1 MFEHTLTKIVLL
13 AAFLPVLAGQSG
25 NTGCQA
31 LAVTLR
37 GMTLNELKRGQTRYA
52 VIKEMV
58 VGFCNGALVGI
69 SAAVGMYIFATIQH
83 NDRPG
88 ELALVTWLAMVVSC
102 VVSGAGEVLCMEHS
116 AAGLA
121 IDRVGRLVELPRIA
135 CMDLGRWF
143 TYWKQLNQTLR
154 SKNASGTALTEE
166 ESALT
171 GAASR
176 FLTSLS
182 ADESTLFVDVHIR
195 FAVCERGRTPAFANG
210 PWDALDATAPSR
222 LRDGWEVLLTP
233 RGGSDLSLPN
243 KRAWPEATPGEDL
256 GLWQRRMEDHLLGS
270 SWHHGSAA
278 WTGNAP
284 NHDASTEGLE
294 DSTAIFLGRVS
305 IPVSTSGG
313 LPTRTSA
320 PVTVNN
326 HARLFV
332 LPNAALVSWLRAIQ
346 GTFRL

>member
-1 MFEHTLTKIVLL
+1 MTTRDDALTTLEPPDRLYYATGVFLDAEDLEAEQRYHRGRLARVLDY
-13 AAFLPVLAGQSG
+13 VQGTGTIAG
-25 NTGCQA
+25 
-31 LAVTLR
+31 LR
-37 GMTLNELKRGQTRYA
+37 VDYKADKDEL
-52 VIKEMV
+52 E
-58 VGFCNGALVGI
+58 
-69 SAAVGMYIFATIQH
+69 
-83 NDRPG
+83 
-88 ELALVTWLAMVVSC
+88 VS
-102 VVSGAGEVLCMEHS
+102 
-116 AAGLA
+116 AGLA

-143 TYWKQLNQTLR
+143 TYWKQLNQVLR
-154 SKNASGTALTEE
+154 TKNANGAALTEE

-182 ADESTLFVDVHIR
+182 ADTQTLFVDVHIR

-233 RGGSDLSLPN
+233 RGGSDLSLPS
-243 KRAWPEATPGEDL
+243 KRQWPEATPGEDL
-256 GLWQRRMEDHLLGS
+256 GLWQRRMEDHLLGN

-305 IPVSTSGG
+305 IPVTLTGG
-313 LPTRTSA
+313 IPTRRA
-320 PVTVNN
+320 DPVTVNN